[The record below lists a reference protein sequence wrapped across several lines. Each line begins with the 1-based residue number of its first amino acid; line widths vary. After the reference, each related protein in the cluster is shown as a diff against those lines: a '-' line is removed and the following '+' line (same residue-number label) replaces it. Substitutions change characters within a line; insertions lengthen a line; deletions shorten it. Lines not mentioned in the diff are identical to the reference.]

1 MVFFACLIF
10 PWFWSDYILC
20 PKKILT
26 VRKISKKCLNPVCP
40 NVQHSLQLINRRCG
54 LDSDLQ
60 NIHPAGLPLSTAE
73 NELLSWSR
81 VIPFPRAVSQRG
93 PSTTAVTHLSAELLN
108 CFKCFFFFQCVLE
121 TPSSG
126 HLESRW
132 IYVQYP
138 EALLAI
144 LYCRFQVCSVQLM
157 LHDWTSNFSSKTFVW
172 DPAIHYYAR
181 VDNSG
186 QIPDSGVKPTQIGVP
201 TMIQMNLVI

>member
-1 MVFFACLIF
+1 MYNILSNSSTEGVGWTVTCKTSILQVCLWAPLRMNYF
-10 PWFWSDYILC
+10 HGAESF
-20 PKKILT
+20 
-26 VRKISKKCLNPVCP
+26 
-40 NVQHSLQLINRRCG
+40 HSQEQWAREVHQPQLLPTC
-54 LDSDLQ
+54 LQ
-60 NIHPAGLPLSTAE
+60 NCWIAS
-73 NELLSWSR
+73 N
-81 VIPFPRAVSQRG
+81 VFY
-93 PSTTAVTHLSAELLN
+93 
-108 CFKCFFFFQCVLE
+108 FFQCVLE

-186 QIPDSGVKPTQIGVP
+186 QKPDSGVKPSQIGVS